1 MQGSLGGKMGGSK
14 ELQMCSLHTQ
24 RRVMSVK
31 TGTKVNISIA
41 LSNRSRKQQELI
53 KPYGAEVILYQII
66 VQTTLLPRK

>member
-1 MQGSLGGKMGGSK
+1 MQGCLGGKMGGSK

-31 TGTKVNISIA
+31 TGTKVKISIA

-66 VQTTLLPRK
+66 VQTTLFPRK

>member
-1 MQGSLGGKMGGSK
+1 MGGSK

-31 TGTKVNISIA
+31 TGTKVKIPID

-53 KPYGAEVILYQII
+53 KPYGAEWFFA
-66 VQTTLLPRK
+66 K

>member
-1 MQGSLGGKMGGSK
+1 MGGSK

-31 TGTKVNISIA
+31 TGTKVKIPID

-53 KPYGAEVILYQII
+53 KPYGAEVVLCQII
-66 VQTTLLPRK
+66 VQTTLFPRR